1 MTTKHRSI
9 PVILA
14 GLVLA
19 SCGAEERP
27 PRSDEGRPIKILT
40 VAQGAAAM
48 EREYLGATA
57 AAQEAEIGFEVAGQ
71 IVEFPVTDGQWVVA
85 GDLLARLNP
94 TNFVAR
100 REAAGAQLKAAQ
112 ADLERKRGLL
122 EIGGVS
128 RAAFEEAERRVVAAE
143 SDVATTEKAL
153 RDTELRA
160 PFAGIVGATLKENFA
175 NIRMKETILILRDQ
189 TWMEIKVHVPEADIG
204 FALPGV
210 TLAER
215 NELVTAVAVV
225 SAFPGREF
233 PATISEFVTT
243 ADPVVRT
250 YMATFRFETPED
262 IAVMGGMSAHVRV
275 RRNTEAADMPGYLL
289 PVQVVAG
296 DEKKNPYVWII
307 GKDMKATKRSVTVG
321 EISGSMIEVL
331 AGVQVGDRLA
341 LTGVHHLRDGLTVRE
356 WEEK

>member
-215 NELVTAVAVV
+215 N
-225 SAFPGREF
+225 
-233 PATISEFVTT
+233 
-243 ADPVVRT
+243 
-250 YMATFRFETPED
+250 
-262 IAVMGGMSAHVRV
+262 
-275 RRNTEAADMPGYLL
+275 
-289 PVQVVAG
+289 
-296 DEKKNPYVWII
+296 
-307 GKDMKATKRSVTVG
+307 
-321 EISGSMIEVL
+321 
-331 AGVQVGDRLA
+331 
-341 LTGVHHLRDGLTVRE
+341 
-356 WEEK
+356 